1 MPVRCDSLLV
11 VAITAAFQSP
21 SPGSQ
26 PAKPVPPT
34 KPDCIISD
42 VAPTAKPAPTTVG
55 LETRKAIFI
64 DLQQVAARAQRE
76 AAAAYPTADGGPLL
90 SPASVEKDSKLAGKR
105 EGMALALE
113 RTYLVDVLRA
123 RSLTCAAAREITR
136 EGRDAKW
143 PSTKP

>member
-1 MPVRCDSLLV
+1 MAVL
-11 VAITAAFQSP
+11 VAITAASQSP
-21 SPGSQ
+21 ASGSRA
-26 PAKPVPPT
+26 AKADSPT
-34 KPDCIISD
+34 KPDCIVSD
-42 VAPTAKPAPTTVG
+42 VAPAAKPAPTTIA

-64 DLQQVAARAQRE
+64 DLQQAVARAQRE
-76 AAAAYPTADGGPLL
+76 AAAAYPTADGGALL

-105 EGMALALE
+105 QGMAMALE
-113 RTYLVDVLRA
+113 RTYLVDVLEA